1 MESKNVTK
9 PARPESIRE
18 VLDGPSPRSPLEVP
32 EGHASSFPD
41 SLERSTLDALREMM
55 GDDDYF
61 NELVI
66 DYIRNARTLVSEMT
80 SGISDTDWIV
90 VRRAAHTLSAT
101 SATFGGRRLSEWARM
116 LEDEATQAAGERS
129 GTEAP
134 ADLDRTHASESA
146 ADRLSKTLDGLR
158 RESDRM
164 CELLRLAI

>member
-9 PARPESIRE
+9 PTRPESNRE
-18 VLDGPSPRSPLEVP
+18 ALDGPTPRSPSELP

-41 SLERSTLDALREMM
+41 SLERSTLEALREMM

-66 DYIRNARTLVSEMT
+66 DYIRNARTLISEMT
-80 SGISDTDWIV
+80 SGISASDWVV
-90 VRRAAHTLSAT
+90 VRRAAHSLGAT

-116 LEDEATQAAGERS
+116 LEDEAMQAAGERS

-134 ADLDRTHASESA
+134 ADLDRTNASESA
-146 ADRLSKTLDGLR
+146 ADRLPKTLHALR

-164 CELLRLAI
+164 CELLRRAI